1 MSKNSNLKNVFQES
15 QLYSMNLVLNN
26 DITESCNYEDDNE
39 NKQNNNENNS
49 SIKNNEELL
58 NYQKYIKN
66 YEEKEET
73 KSNEI
78 HFHFTGESYTKSII
92 NEILKDEKTNKN
104 NNNPINEINKDK
116 PTKDLT
122 NNEIE
127 SSSSIK
133 SNSHYAL
140 FQNKKENACYINVIL
155 HYLFSCKIIFDYLVD
170 LYKNW
175 IRNNKDNKENKEQQL
190 KEDINDKEANK
201 KIIKMKKEELMSY
214 LGEILYKYKKAL
226 SSKNKI
232 SIIPTIEFRKKLGK
246 FSNKFAFNCVAD
258 PVEFLIFILEI
269 LSEMNEEKISENFY
283 LNIKEEF
290 NCPECQEKGE
300 IKYDKTTFVYQIYME
315 DIFNYLSKINKKIE
329 DYSDKL
335 FEINQSSYMT
345 IPKECSKKHETEKK
359 IICQNF
365 PNYLIV
371 NCVWNRQPNIE
382 KVLELFILLGLK
394 NKLSDLFEIPPFKKK
409 NIKDLNYYLTHI
421 ILFSSS
427 LFHYIIVIYNPS
439 LKIFNLYDDDKVY
452 ECDSLPQIIEMITV
466 NLISQNPKYYFY
478 PVLLI
483 YSKYDLYKED
493 ELFIKNKFDKKSYDY
508 LYEKCKKYV
517 ERYNEELLKKK
528 ASLEKNNNKKNNKKD
543 EIKQNNK
550 KEPNKSDNSEG
561 KKIDDNSKN
570 NNQKGEENKNQKTK
584 NNNTNE
590 KDSSKQKNKE
600 QMNNSKINKQTNKDN
615 NKLNK
620 ETKKELKEENNI
632 KSPKENKKQDL
643 KTVHNNDIN
652 NINKEIKNKKSNKDE
667 NNQNDLLNN
676 MKNNNIKENEK
687 DRHNNEKKDI
697 IKEPKKLNVFEIKI
711 SKRKKGTKSDKQS
724 EISKKDDIK

>member
-1 MSKNSNLKNVFQES
+1 MSKNSNIKNVFQES
-15 QLYSMNLVLNN
+15 KLYSMNLVVNN
-26 DITESCNYEDDNE
+26 DITESCNFEDDNE
-39 NKQNNNENNS
+39 HNQNNDKNNS

-66 YEEKEET
+66 YEEKEDK

-78 HFHFTGESYTKSII
+78 HFNFTGESYTKSII
-92 NEILKDEKTNKN
+92 NEILKDEKANKN
-104 NNNPINEINKDK
+104 NNNPINEINENEQK
-116 PTKDLT
+116 KDLT
-122 NNEIE
+122 KNEIE
-127 SSSSIK
+127 SFSSIK
-133 SNSHYAL
+133 LNSHYAL

-175 IRNNKDNKENKEQQL
+175 IRNNQENKEKQI
-190 KEDINDKEANK
+190 EENINDKEANK

-226 SSKNKI
+226 SSKNRI
-232 SIIPTIEFRKKLGK
+232 SIIPTIEFRKKLSK

-269 LSEMNEEKISENFY
+269 LLEMNEEKISENFY

-290 NCPECQEKGE
+290 KCPECQEKGE

-335 FEINQSSYMT
+335 FEINQSSYMS
-345 IPKECSKKHETEKK
+345 ISKECSKKHETEKK

-382 KVLELFILLGLK
+382 KVLELFILLSLK

-421 ILFSSS
+421 ILFSSA
-427 LFHYIIVIYNPS
+427 LFHYIIVIYNPA

-452 ECDSLPQIIEMITV
+452 ECDSLPQVIKMITI
-466 NLISQNPKYYFY
+466 NIISQNPKYYFY

-493 ELFIKNKFDKKSYDY
+493 DLINKNKFDKKSYDY
-508 LYEKCKKYV
+508 LYEIYKKCV

-528 ASLEKNNNKKNNKKD
+528 ASLEKNNNKKNNNKD
-543 EIKQNNK
+543 EINQNSK
-550 KEPNKSDNSEG
+550 KGTNNSDNSED
-561 KKIDDNSKN
+561 KKKN
-570 NNQKGEENKNQKTK
+570 NNSKNKNQKVEEEQNK
-584 NNNTNE
+584 KAINNKTNE
-590 KDSSKQKNKE
+590 NDSNKQKNKE
-600 QMNNSKINKQTNKDN
+600 MNNSKINKQTKTNNDN
-615 NKLNK
+615 NKINK
-620 ETKKELKEENNI
+620 ETKIEINEEKSIN
-632 KSPKENKKQDL
+632 SPKKNNKKDL
-643 KTVHNNDIN
+643 KNVHNDDIN
-652 NINKEIKNKKSNKDE
+652 NINKEIKNNKDDK
-667 NNQNDLLNN
+667 NHNDLLNN
-676 MKNNNIKENEK
+676 MKINNIKETEK
-687 DRHNNEKKDI
+687 AQQNKEKTEI
-697 IKEPKKLNVFEIKI
+697 NKEPKILNVFEIKI
-711 SKRKKGTKSDKQS
+711 SKRKKEAKNDNQF